1 MPKTKREIN
10 NDFIT
15 FSKRLRE
22 LRESLNMTQKEFAEH
37 IGFTQATLSAYE
49 NSLKIPSLDIVMKI
63 ASKCEISIDWLCG
76 LSNNQTSD
84 RTVKTY
90 SDIISSIKTIIENS
104 NTKIKPIT
112 MKLFRNDNYSTTE
125 ETVVIES
132 LIFLDNSI
140 NAFLSELVKVL
151 NLKDDNTFDDEMFE
165 IWMEKNKRK
174 YNKPIK
180 KDGDYSDYP
189 HFSPEDLP
197 F

>member
-63 ASKCEISIDWLCG
+63 SKKCETSIDWLCG
-76 LSNNQTSD
+76 LNNKKEQNNSYT
-84 RTVKTY
+84 K
-90 SDIISSIKTIIENS
+90 ISSILSDIVGISNVSTISFLEIEKEDILVNKIKLYPIVFHNTEINKFIKDWIKVKDLYTS
-104 NTKIKPIT
+104 NTIDKDLYQIW
-112 MKLFRNDNYSTTE
+112 
-125 ETVVIES
+125 IEK
-132 LIFLDNSI
+132 
-140 NAFLSELVKVL
+140 EVQ
-151 NLKDDNTFDDEMFE
+151 
-165 IWMEKNKRK
+165 K
-174 YNKPIK
+174 YNEKIEENQEY
-180 KDGDYSDYP
+180 DA
-189 HFSPEDLP
+189 LP